1 MDLDTPQF
9 TAARVADLASID
21 LVAVHTWTSR
31 GLVDPYRAP
40 EEVKRGRGQ
49 ARTYSLR
56 DALRFYLAG
65 RLHEQYRTP
74 LPQAVRICEA
84 VFGSLFNP
92 QRAAFVLLEESTAS
106 TQGSRWCADV
116 QQVAERLAAKPTST
130 VINVKKILDD
140 VTKHAEYLLKSQ
152 P

>member
-1 MDLDTPQF
+1 
-9 TAARVADLASID
+9 
-21 LVAVHTWTSR
+21 
-31 GLVDPYRAP
+31 
-40 EEVKRGRGQ
+40 
-49 ARTYSLR
+49 
-56 DALRFYLAG
+56 
-65 RLHEQYRTP
+65 
-74 LPQAVRICEA
+74 
-84 VFGSLFNP
+84 LFNP